1 VPGRKEVFTL
11 GDCACPE
18 GGELPQLAQVA
29 EQQGNYLGEV
39 LNRRAAGRDS
49 RPFVWRNV
57 RISLLL
63 GGGRAIV
70 EAPGEGW
77 KYAGAW
83 AYQHWRSALFTQVVS
98 PRNKVPVPLDRL
110 RAYAFGRDLSKF

>member
-1 VPGRKEVFTL
+1 LWT
-11 GDCACPE
+11 
-18 GGELPQLAQVA
+18 
-29 EQQGNYLGEV
+29 
-39 LNRRAAGRDS
+39 
-49 RPFVWRNV
+49 NV
-57 RISLLL
+57 GISSLL

-98 PRNKVPVPLDRL
+98 PRNKVLIPLDRL
-110 RAYAFGRDLSKF
+110 RAYVFGRDLSKF